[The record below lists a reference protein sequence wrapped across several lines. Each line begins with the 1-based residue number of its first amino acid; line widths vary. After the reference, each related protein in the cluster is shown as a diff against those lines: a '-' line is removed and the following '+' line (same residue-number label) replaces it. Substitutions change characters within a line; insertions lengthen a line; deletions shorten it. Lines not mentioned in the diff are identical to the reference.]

1 MTKLR
6 DDGYLETDDAVVAAC
21 FLGMRV
27 EFPDLA
33 GNREV
38 IALLQI
44 EHGGLFYGNGEH
56 ENTCGPRILIP
67 AKKVAEVI
75 ADAVHGSLTWFVIVA
90 TIPVA
95 DGTMAGGDWVLK
107 TWTRTHT
114 KEGT

>member
-6 DDGYLETDDAVVAAC
+6 DDGFMETDDPVVAAC
-21 FLGMRV
+21 FLDK
-27 EFPDLA
+27 EFPDGSMVVGLD
-33 GNREV
+33 
-38 IALLQI
+38 I
-44 EHGGLFYGNGEH
+44 EGVQWFD
-56 ENTCGPRILIP
+56 ENTQTFSNHAFPILIP
-67 AKKVAEVI
+67 AKTVAEVI